1 MFGRARWFAGAFGAV
16 GFLLASF
23 PAEAAATAQVPPAS
37 ATKDVPIFI
46 ANNTGWRHF
55 GGKDFVPAPAGYP
68 DMGGLGAHPDHPHF
82 GNTSGQ
88 PPTPRIGNDGASI
101 LLAWAKEQMKKTR
114 EAIEAGGVPYD
125 PADRCWPAGVP
136 AVITFAVEPV
146 YFHQARANEIVM
158 IYQRG
163 QVVRHIYMNQ
173 PHTQNLK
180 PSWYGESVG
189 WYEGDTLVID
199 TIGLTNRSFV
209 DVFNTPHT
217 EQLHVVERYRL
228 IDNGTVLQAIM
239 IVEDPGTF
247 TRPWAAMKLH
257 RQVSAP
263 VEESLCQVNNDDRF
277 NQGLRPV
284 PTATKPDF

>member
-1 MFGRARWFAGAFGAV
+1 MSR
-16 GFLLASF
+16 LLAR
-23 PAEAAATAQVPPAS
+23 ALGACALAACALAAQHAAAATALPPAG
-37 ATKDVPIFI
+37 ATREAPSFI

-55 GGKDFVPAPAGYP
+55 GGKNFVPAPAGFP
-68 DMGGLGAHPDHPHF
+68 DMGGLGAHPEHEHF
-82 GNTSGQ
+82 GNTSDQ
-88 PPTPRIGNDGASI
+88 AATPRIGNDTAPI
-101 LLAWAKEQMKKTR
+101 LLPWAKEQMKKAR
-114 EAIEAGGVPYD
+114 EAIVAGGVPYD

-146 YFHQARANEIVM
+146 YFHASGSEVLM
-158 IYQRG
+158 VYQRG
-163 QVVRHIYMNQ
+163 QVVRHVYMNQ
-173 PHTQNLK
+173 PHSPNLK

-199 TIGLTNRSFV
+199 TIGFANKSFV
-209 DVFNTPHT
+209 DVFSTPHT

-284 PTATKPDF
+284 PTAQEPDF